1 MSLSVNYPDKIIAGV
16 HQSYTITS
24 EQGQPSGTVTIDGQ
38 EIPHR
43 VIRLGAPKESLESTT
58 NVMKYK
64 VTFLLPE
71 DAVGKTVNL
80 KFQAGA
86 GSTDDVKEIVDA

>member
-24 EQGQPSGTVTIDGQ
+24 EQGEPSGFVTIDGQ

-58 NVMKYK
+58 SVMKYK

-71 DAVGKTVNL
+71 DSGGKTVSL
-80 KFQAGA
+80 KFQAGE
-86 GSTDDVKEIVDA
+86 TNVDDQKEITDS